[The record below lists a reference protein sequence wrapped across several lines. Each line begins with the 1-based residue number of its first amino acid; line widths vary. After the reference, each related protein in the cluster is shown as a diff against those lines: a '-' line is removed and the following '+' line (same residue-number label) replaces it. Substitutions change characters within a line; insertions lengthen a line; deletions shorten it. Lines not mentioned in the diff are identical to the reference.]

1 MEGLIP
7 MVFKVIK
14 RNRVRR
20 EYRSLSSG
28 SAQGYNIADF
38 CTSDQISHVY
48 TMPSTQ
54 KIDDGFNTERNG
66 HRRYNSVGN
75 YGVEFT
81 LPEDKRMEAAAPP
94 AGPNQLV
101 RFRSHRMF
109 SCVSGGA

>member
-7 MVFKVIK
+7 MVYKVIR
-14 RNRVRR
+14 RNKVRR

-38 CTSDQISHVY
+38 YTVDQSHVY

-54 KIDDGFNTERNG
+54 KIDGGFHTEGNG
-66 HRRYNSVGN
+66 HRRSNSVGN
-75 YGVEFT
+75 YGVGFT
-81 LPEDKRMEAAAPP
+81 LPEDKRMEAAPP
-94 AGPNQLV
+94 APNQLV

-109 SCVSGGA
+109 SCVNGDA